1 MYRKFKV
8 CAENRSILKM
18 GSFAVRSDLV
28 SNTLVGASDPK
39 KMGAWHDYVTPEVN
53 KHIATHV
60 FR

>member
-1 MYRKFKV
+1 
-8 CAENRSILKM
+8 M